1 MLQPWSHYTSILL
14 KQQNRN
20 IYPTKTIVYAREV
33 KNYYVYNKTRK
44 AVMLMPIEYRLFLCK
59 LLNEMKKNEASS
71 RRIGIS
77 DESTYRGIKIA
88 DIQKSKFDKY
98 VLR

>member
-1 MLQPWSHYTSILL
+1 
-14 KQQNRN
+14 
-20 IYPTKTIVYAREV
+20 
-33 KNYYVYNKTRK
+33 
-44 AVMLMPIEYRLFLCK
+44 MPIERRQFLCR

-77 DESTYRGIKIA
+77 DESTYRGKKIA
-88 DIQKSKFDKY
+88 DILKSNEY